1 MNEDSG
7 GTPNPLNPNPGPD
20 NSSEALDANP
30 SEPMSHGGSSVD
42 GMVNKPRTSGAT
54 ESTHVM
60 VEATRP
66 GDSIVMTSGE
76 TAVEGAGPKKKKT
89 GLIVAIIVC
98 FLVAVG
104 CGVAAFLLIFNK
116 PGDPVTQALQKLMR
130 GETPTNI
137 AINGDIDVS
146 MDDSSSPFSNV
157 KISLDTKMVA
167 NPSINSSDLK
177 IAFTQSGVE
186 SSFQAS
192 EIYTASGDLFLK
204 VEGISDLFNRSEPT
218 GLDNNDTDENVD
230 IESSQLPM
238 VKDDDLIMSAF
249 GAIFEVIEGQWI
261 RISAD
266 ELSAISGSGSL
277 DMMEG
282 PLTCIVNMSNG
293 VSGNSNS
300 IAEVYN
306 KHPFIVSSTEN
317 MSVVSRRDPI
327 YKLGIDS
334 EAFTEYIQAMQSNE
348 VVKDLYSC
356 IGWDEDDELTSEDVA
371 SVVEKLPDIYVEINN
386 DHDFTR
392 LYLKMEPEAPS
403 TKCDHSTAAMCI
415 ENGPSGSVV
424 IDFTFSYPATVNI
437 SEPNEYTDLSELFG
451 GMYDSDYDYDYD
463 IDDEIIEGEIV
474 E

>member
-1 MNEDSG
+1 MAEKSE
-7 GTPNPLNPNPGPD
+7 GTPNPLNPNPGPE
-20 NSSEALDANP
+20 NVSETLDANP
-30 SEPMSHGGSSVD
+30 SEPVNHGGSSVD
-42 GMVNKPRTSGAT
+42 GMVSKPRTSGAT

-60 VEATRP
+60 VEAPRP

-89 GLIVAIIVC
+89 GLIIAIIVC
-98 FLVAVG
+98 FLIAVG
-104 CGVAAFLLIFNK
+104 CGVAAFLLLFNK
-116 PGDPVTQALQKLMR
+116 PGDPVTAALQKLMK
-130 GETPTNI
+130 GETPTNV
-137 AINGDIDVS
+137 AINGDIDVAMS
-146 MDDSSSPFSNV
+146 GSSLPFSNV

-177 IAFTQSGVE
+177 IAFTQNGVE

-204 VEGISDLFNRSEPT
+204 VEGISDLFNRTEPT
-218 GLDNNDTDENVD
+218 EPDNDDEDEDEDVD
-230 IESSQLPM
+230 EMYSQLPM
-238 VKDDDLIMSAF
+238 SDSSDLIMSAF
-249 GAIFEVIEGQWI
+249 GEIFEMIEGQWI

-266 ELSAISGSGSL
+266 ELSAISGSGSI
-277 DMMEG
+277 DMMMEG

-306 KHPFIVSSTEN
+306 KHPFIVSSTDN

-334 EAFTEYIQAMQSNE
+334 EAFTEYIQAMKSNE
-348 VVKDLYSC
+348 VVQDLYNC
-356 IGWDEDDELTSEDVA
+356 IGWDEDEELTSDDVE
-371 SVVEKLPDIYVEINN
+371 SVVEKLPEIYVEINN

-392 LYLKMEPEAPS
+392 LYLKAATS
-403 TKCDHSTAAMCI
+403 SDSLDAKCSSSTTTKCIDDS
-415 ENGPSGSVV
+415 PSGSIV
-424 IDFTFSYPATVNI
+424 IDLTFSYPATVNI

-451 GMYDSDYDYDYD
+451 GMYDYDYDYDYE
-463 IDDEIIEGEIV
+463 IEDEDV